1 MYSAGCD
8 SIFTLHSAVHNKS
21 LRLPTPKNINIQY
34 WIESSVE
41 EPEQPFLGRIRIQI
55 FRLSQ
60 PRAGLLVSEA
70 RAALFCLEEPTR
82 LGRSRFRDLG
92 LPEIE
97 KGRLRNTDYDECKI
111 SNYFNLVQASR

>member
-8 SIFTLHSAVHNKS
+8 SIFTLHSAVRNKS
-21 LRLPTPKNINIQY
+21 LRVATTNPQKYQY
-34 WIESSVE
+34 WIESSVA
-41 EPEQPFLGRIRIQI
+41 EPEQPFLGRLRNQ
-55 FRLSQ
+55 FLRLSQ